1 MPLTQPK
8 RHNPLMLGYFEQLE
22 MTSANLAHLAGVSR
36 SQVVMARTRSVGPD
50 NGRKIVHAVGQRLG
64 LSPVDRLLLFA
75 EIRGYP
81 ASLVL
86 AFFGSVGEI
95 ERSVGIDTGTAGDIA
110 VPGRP
115 ISVHTGKRLLERL
128 REMDAPEAVAEE
140 VRFRIRP
147 RPGERTHQHA
157 GKEMARQRKETRE
170 SLSLT
175 KPRTAQAI
183 ERSGLSRRELH
194 ERAGIGRETLRR
206 ALYGPDR
213 TGRKTVEKIVAALEL
228 SGEEAE
234 DVRAELIS

>member
-1 MPLTQPK
+1 
-8 RHNPLMLGYFEQLE
+8 MLGYFEQLE

-50 NGRKIVHAVGQRLG
+50 NGRKIVHAIGQRLG
-64 LSPVDRLLLFA
+64 LSRVDRLLLFA

-81 ASLVL
+81 GSLLL
-86 AFFGSVGEI
+86 AFFGSVGGI
-95 ERSVGIDTGTAGDIA
+95 ERSVGVDTGTAGDIA

-115 ISVHTGKRLLERL
+115 ISVHTARRLLDKL
-128 REMDAPEAVAEE
+128 REMDAPEAVIEH

-147 RPGERTHQHA
+147 RPGERTHQHT
-157 GKEMARQRKETRE
+157 GEVIIRQRKEARE
-170 SLSLT
+170 NLSQT

-183 ERSGLSRRELH
+183 ERSGLSRRELY

-213 TGRKTVEKIVAALEL
+213 TGRKTAEKVASALEL
-228 SGEEAE
+228 SSEEAE
-234 DVRAELIS
+234 AVRTELLS